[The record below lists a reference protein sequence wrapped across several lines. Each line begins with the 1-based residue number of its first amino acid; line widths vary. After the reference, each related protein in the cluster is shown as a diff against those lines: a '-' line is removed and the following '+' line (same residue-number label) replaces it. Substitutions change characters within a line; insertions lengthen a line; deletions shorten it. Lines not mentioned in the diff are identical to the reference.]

1 MFSKM
6 LCGIEKTS
14 LFGAGNTKSGFYCK
28 CSPEF
33 EEYSGDSPKIVSNVV
48 ENVVLRLL

>member
-6 LCGIEKTS
+6 LCGIEKTR

-28 CSPEF
+28 CGPKF
-33 EEYSGDSPKIVSNVV
+33 EEYSGDSPKIVSNMVD
-48 ENVVLRLL
+48 VLAL